1 MIISIDWLKDFI
13 DIEETPEELSNMLSS
28 LGLEAES
35 DNQFGDIK
43 DVVIGKVI
51 SVSDHPN
58 ADRLNVCMVSD
69 GKEEFQVVC
78 GAPNV
83 AEGQIIAYAK
93 VGSTLPSG
101 FNLEKIKLRGVES
114 NGMICS
120 ARELNISDE
129 HDGILVLP
137 ESCILGANFVDEY
150 ANKFLKIELD
160 ITPNRPDAFS
170 HYGVARDISVFK
182 KRTLKPLTF
191 EVKNTNNA
199 STFNISISDQKDC
212 PRYIG
217 AIVNDVKVGPSPTW
231 IQDRLIAAGQ
241 RPINNLVDISNYVLM
256 EMGQPTH
263 IFDWDKVSSDEILVR
278 RANKNESITTLDQD
292 SYKLNENNL
301 LITDGDKPIAIAGVM
316 GGYNSAVNEETK
328 TIFIESAYF
337 DPIVIRKSSKS
348 LLLSTEASKRYE
360 RGADPQGALLAFWKI
375 INLIEKYAGG
385 SFDGDFLDFNQTTP
399 NNDSITLRSSEIEQI
414 LGVSLEKD
422 FIVEVLEGLGF
433 NVKVSNDSEF
443 DCIPPSY
450 RPDIAREIDVIEELA
465 RMKGYDNIPTDNSL
479 YGHFFIDETD
489 PQYYLQRFRDKLS
502 GLGFFQHY
510 SNSLQDKKTSN
521 LFSNKS
527 IPMLNPLSNKMAF
540 LRTSLYPG
548 LLKAAELNI
557 KNSTNSLRLYEL
569 GNIHSQNGKKLGDMS
584 EEIKLT
590 GIILGD
596 ERINSVH
603 HEKEDHDIFSIKGM
617 LKHIFSDSVFSN
629 LGIAECKN
637 ELYEYGFS
645 LDADGMHIG
654 TFGKISKK
662 LFKLL
667 KIGSKDVFGFDI
679 DIEKIKSF
687 SGEKIY
693 KSINSLPKIS
703 RRINLLLNENDSVGS
718 ILKLIQEKG
727 GANLIE
733 YYPVEIF
740 KDKESIGEN
749 KKSVV
754 FEMIFQHKEKTLE
767 DKDVNPI
774 IDEIIDIAQSKFNA
788 KLRV

>member
-13 DIEETPEELSNMLSS
+13 DIEETPEELSNMLST
-28 LGLEAES
+28 LGLEAEC
-35 DNQFGDIK
+35 DNQFGDIRG
-43 DVVIGKVI
+43 VIIGEII
-51 SVSDHPN
+51 SVSNHPN

-69 GKEEFQVVC
+69 GQKEFQVVC

-93 VGSTLPSG
+93 VGSTLPGG

-137 ESCILGANFVDEY
+137 ESCTLGANFVDDY

-217 AIVNDVKVGPSPTW
+217 AIVNNVKVGHSPSW

-256 EMGQPTH
+256 DMGQPTH

-385 SFDGDFLDFNQTTP
+385 SFDGDFLDVNQTTP

-422 FIVEVLEGLGF
+422 FIIEVLEGLGF

-521 LFSNKS
+521 LFSNNS
-527 IPMLNPLSNKMAF
+527 ISMLNPLSNKMAF

-603 HEKEDHDIFSIKGM
+603 DEKEDHDIFSIKGM

-687 SGEKIY
+687 SGEKVY

-774 IDEIIDIAQSKFNA
+774 IDEIIDIAQTKFNA

>member
-28 LGLEAES
+28 LGLEAEC

-43 DVVIGKVI
+43 DVVIGEVI

-58 ADRLNVCMVSD
+58 ADRLNVCMVND
-69 GKEEFQVVC
+69 GQKEFQVVC

-93 VGSTLPSG
+93 VGSTLPGG

-137 ESCILGANFVDEY
+137 ESCSLGANFVDEY

-182 KRTLKPLTF
+182 KRTLNPLTF
-191 EVKNTNNA
+191 EAKNTNNT

-263 IFDWDKVSSDEILVR
+263 IFDWDKVSTDEILVR
-278 RANKNESITTLDQD
+278 RANENESITTLDQEL
-292 SYKLNENNL
+292 YKLNENNL

-328 TIFIESAYF
+328 TIFIESAFF

-385 SFDGDFLDFNQTTP
+385 SFDGDFLDVNHTGL
-399 NNDSITLRSSEIEQI
+399 NNDSITLRASEIEQI

-433 NVKVSNDSEF
+433 TVKVSNDSEF

-465 RMKGYDNIPTDNSL
+465 RMKGYDNIPTDDSL

-603 HEKEDHDIFSIKGM
+603 HEKEDHDIYSIKGM
-617 LKHIFSDSVFSN
+617 LKHIIGGSIFSQIDMVEF
-629 LGIAECKN
+629 KN

-645 LDADGMHIG
+645 LDADGMLIG

-703 RRINLLLNENDSVGS
+703 RRINLLLNEQDSVGS

-727 GANLIE
+727 GTNLIE
-733 YYPVEIF
+733 HHPVEIF
-740 KDKESIGEN
+740 KEKESIGEN

-754 FEMIFQHKEKTLE
+754 FQMIFQHKEKTLE
-767 DKDVNPI
+767 DKDVNLI

>member
-13 DIEETPEELSNMLSS
+13 DVEETPEELSNMLSS
-28 LGLEAES
+28 LGLEAEYN
-35 DNQFGDIK
+35 DQFGDVMG
-43 DVVIGKVI
+43 VVIGKVI
-51 SVSDHPN
+51 SVSNHPN

-69 GKEEFQVVC
+69 GQKEFQVVC

-93 VGSTLPSG
+93 VGSTLPGG

-120 ARELNISDE
+120 ARELNISDDHE
-129 HDGILVLP
+129 GILVLP
-137 ESCILGANFVDEY
+137 KSCTLGANFIDDY
-150 ANKFLKIELD
+150 ANKFLNIELD

-170 HYGVARDISVFK
+170 HFGVARDISVFK
-182 KRTLKPLTF
+182 KRILNPLTF
-191 EVKNTNNA
+191 EVKNINND
-199 STFNISISDQKDC
+199 STFSISVSDQKDC

-217 AIVNDVKVGPSPTW
+217 AIVNNVKVGPSPTW

-263 IFDWDKVSSDEILVR
+263 IFDWDKVNSDKIFVR
-278 RANKNESITTLDQD
+278 RANKNESIITLDQD

-316 GGYNSAVNEETK
+316 GGFDSAVNEETK

-348 LLLSTEASKRYE
+348 LMLSTEASKRYE
-360 RGADPQGALLAFWKI
+360 RGADPQGALPAFWKI

-385 SFDGDFLDFNQTTP
+385 SFEGDFLDVNYTDP
-399 NNDSITLRSSEIEQI
+399 NNDSIILRLSEIDQM

-433 NVKVSNDSEF
+433 TVKAKNDNEY
-443 DCIPPSY
+443 DCVPPSY
-450 RPDIAREIDVIEELA
+450 RPDVSREIDVIEELA
-465 RMKGYDNIPTDNSL
+465 RMKGYDNIPIDDSL
-479 YGHFFIDETD
+479 YGHFFINETD

-510 SNSLQDKKTSN
+510 SNSLQDKITSN
-521 LFSNKS
+521 LFSNNS
-527 IPMLNPLSNKMAF
+527 ISMLNPLSNKMAY

-548 LLKAAELNI
+548 LLRAAELNI

-603 HEKEDHDIFSIKGM
+603 HDEEDHDIFSIKGM
-617 LKHIFSDSVFSN
+617 LKHILGDTAFSKIDMVD
-629 LGIAECKN
+629 CKN

-645 LDADGMHIG
+645 LDAEGIHIG

-667 KIGSKDVFGFDI
+667 NIGSKDVFGFDI
-679 DIEKIKSF
+679 NIEKIKSF
-687 SGEKIY
+687 TGEKIY

-703 RRINLLLNENDSVGS
+703 RRINLLLKDQESVGS

-733 YYPVEIF
+733 YHPVEIF
-740 KDKESIGEN
+740 KDKDSIGEN

-774 IDEIIDIAQSKFNA
+774 IDEIIDIAQTKFNA

>member
-51 SVSDHPN
+51 SVSAHPN

-69 GKEEFQVVC
+69 GKKEFQVVC

-93 VGSTLPSG
+93 VGSILPGG
-101 FNLEKIKLRGVES
+101 FNLEQIKLRGVES

-137 ESCILGANFVDEY
+137 ESCTLGANFVDEY

-217 AIVNDVKVGPSPTW
+217 AIVNNVKVGPSPTW

-256 EMGQPTH
+256 DMGQPTH

-328 TIFIESAYF
+328 SIFIESAYF
-337 DPIVIRKSSKS
+337 DPIGIRKSSKS

-360 RGADPQGALLAFWKI
+360 RGADPQGALPAFWKI
-375 INLIEKYAGG
+375 IKLIEKYAGG
-385 SFDGDFLDFNQTTP
+385 SFDGDFLDVNHTGL
-399 NNDSITLRSSEIEQI
+399 NNDSITLRCSEIEQI

-422 FIVEVLEGLGF
+422 FIVQVLEGLGF
-433 NVKVSNDSEF
+433 TVKVSNDSEF

-521 LFSNKS
+521 LFSNNS
-527 IPMLNPLSNKMAF
+527 ISMLNPLSNKMAF

-603 HEKEDHDIFSIKGM
+603 DEKEDHDIFSIKGM

-687 SGEKIY
+687 SGEKVY

-703 RRINLLLNENDSVGS
+703 RRINLLLNDNDSVGS

-733 YYPVEIF
+733 YHPVEIF

-774 IDEIIDIAQSKFNA
+774 IDEIIDIAQTKFNA

>member
-93 VGSTLPSG
+93 VGSTLPGG

-217 AIVNDVKVGPSPTW
+217 AIVNNVKVGPSPTW

-360 RGADPQGALLAFWKI
+360 RGADPQGALPAFWKI
-375 INLIEKYAGG
+375 IKLIEKYAGG
-385 SFDGDFLDFNQTTP
+385 SFDGDFLDVNHTGL
-399 NNDSITLRSSEIEQI
+399 NNDSITLKSFEIEQI

-433 NVKVSNDSEF
+433 TVKVSNDSEF

-465 RMKGYDNIPTDNSL
+465 RMKGYDNIPTDDSL

-617 LKHIFSDSVFSN
+617 LKHILGDSVFSN
-629 LGIAECKN
+629 LGMAECKN

-687 SGEKIY
+687 SGEKVY

-703 RRINLLLNENDSVGS
+703 RRINLLLNDKESVDS

-774 IDEIIDIAQSKFNA
+774 IDEIIDIAQTKFNA

>member
-1 MIISIDWLKDFI
+1 MIISIDWLKDFV
-13 DIEETPEELSNMLSS
+13 DIEETPEELSNMLST
-28 LGLEAES
+28 LGLEAEC

-43 DVVIGKVI
+43 DVVIGEVI

-69 GKEEFQVVC
+69 GQKEFQVVC

-93 VGSTLPSG
+93 VGSTLPGG

-182 KRTLKPLTF
+182 KRTLKPLTY

-217 AIVNDVKVGPSPTW
+217 AIVNNVKVGPSPTW

-385 SFDGDFLDFNQTTP
+385 SFDGDFLDVNHTAP

-422 FIVEVLEGLGF
+422 FIVEVLVGLGF
-433 NVKVSNDSEF
+433 TVKVSNDSEF

-465 RMKGYDNIPTDNSL
+465 RMRGYDNIPTDNSL

-510 SNSLQDKKTSN
+510 SNSLQDEKTSN
-521 LFSNKS
+521 LFSNNS
-527 IPMLNPLSNKMAF
+527 ISMLNPLSNKMAF

-603 HEKEDHDIFSIKGM
+603 YEKEDHDIFSIKGM
-617 LKHIFSDSVFSN
+617 LKHILSDSVFSN
-629 LGIAECKN
+629 LGMAECKN

-687 SGEKIY
+687 SGEKVY

-703 RRINLLLNENDSVGS
+703 RRINLLLKDNDSVGS

-733 YYPVEIF
+733 HHPVEIF

>member
-43 DVVIGKVI
+43 DVVIGEVI

-69 GKEEFQVVC
+69 GQKEFQVVC

-93 VGSTLPSG
+93 VGSILPGG
-101 FNLEKIKLRGVES
+101 FNLEQIKLRGVES

-217 AIVNDVKVGPSPTW
+217 AIVNNVKVGPSPTW

-385 SFDGDFLDFNQTTP
+385 SFDGDFLDFNQTTT

-465 RMKGYDNIPTDNSL
+465 RMKGYDNIPTDDSL

-521 LFSNKS
+521 LFSNNS
-527 IPMLNPLSNKMAF
+527 ISMLNPLSNKMAF

-603 HEKEDHDIFSIKGM
+603 DEKEDNEIFSIKGM
-617 LKHIFSDSVFSN
+617 QKHIFSDSVFSN

-687 SGEKIY
+687 SGEKVY

-774 IDEIIDIAQSKFNA
+774 IDEIIDIAQTKFNA

>member
-1 MIISIDWLKDFI
+1 
-13 DIEETPEELSNMLSS
+13 
-28 LGLEAES
+28 
-35 DNQFGDIK
+35 
-43 DVVIGKVI
+43 
-51 SVSDHPN
+51 
-58 ADRLNVCMVSD
+58 
-69 GKEEFQVVC
+69 
-78 GAPNV
+78 
-83 AEGQIIAYAK
+83 
-93 VGSTLPSG
+93 
-101 FNLEKIKLRGVES
+101 
-114 NGMICS
+114 
-120 ARELNISDE
+120 
-129 HDGILVLP
+129 
-137 ESCILGANFVDEY
+137 
-150 ANKFLKIELD
+150 
-160 ITPNRPDAFS
+160 
-170 HYGVARDISVFK
+170 
-182 KRTLKPLTF
+182 
-191 EVKNTNNA
+191 
-199 STFNISISDQKDC
+199 
-212 PRYIG
+212 
-217 AIVNDVKVGPSPTW
+217 
-231 IQDRLIAAGQ
+231 
-241 RPINNLVDISNYVLM
+241 
-256 EMGQPTH
+256 
-263 IFDWDKVSSDEILVR
+263 
-278 RANKNESITTLDQD
+278 
-292 SYKLNENNL
+292 
-301 LITDGDKPIAIAGVM
+301 M

-360 RGADPQGALLAFWKI
+360 RGADPQGALPAFWKI

-385 SFDGDFLDFNQTTP
+385 SFDGDFLDVNHTGL

-433 NVKVSNDSEF
+433 TVKVSNDSEF

-465 RMKGYDNIPTDNSL
+465 RMKGYDNIPTDDYL

-569 GNIHSQNGKKLGDMS
+569 GNIHSQNGKKLGNMS
-584 EEIKLT
+584 EVIKLT

-603 HEKEDHDIFSIKGM
+603 YEKEDHDIFSIKGM
-617 LKHIFSDSVFSN
+617 LKYILSDSVFSN
-629 LGIAECKN
+629 LGMAECKN

-667 KIGSKDVFGFDI
+667 KISFTDVFGFDV

-703 RRINLLLNENDSVGS
+703 RRINLLLKNNDSVSS

-733 YYPVEIF
+733 HHPVEIF

-774 IDEIIDIAQSKFNA
+774 IDEIIDIAQTKFNA

>member
-1 MIISIDWLKDFI
+1 
-13 DIEETPEELSNMLSS
+13 
-28 LGLEAES
+28 
-35 DNQFGDIK
+35 
-43 DVVIGKVI
+43 
-51 SVSDHPN
+51 
-58 ADRLNVCMVSD
+58 
-69 GKEEFQVVC
+69 
-78 GAPNV
+78 
-83 AEGQIIAYAK
+83 
-93 VGSTLPSG
+93 
-101 FNLEKIKLRGVES
+101 
-114 NGMICS
+114 MICS

-182 KRTLKPLTF
+182 KRTLKPLTY

-217 AIVNDVKVGPSPTW
+217 AIVNNVKVGPSPSW

-256 EMGQPTH
+256 DMGQPTH
-263 IFDWDKVSSDEILVR
+263 IFAWDKVSSDEILVR

-433 NVKVSNDSEF
+433 NVKVSNDSDF

-465 RMKGYDNIPTDNSL
+465 RMKGYDNIPTDDSL
-479 YGHFFIDETD
+479 YGYFFIDETD
-489 PQYYLQRFRDKLS
+489 PQYYLKSFRDKLS

-521 LFSNKS
+521 LFSNNS
-527 IPMLNPLSNKMAF
+527 ISMLNPLSNKMAF

-590 GIILGD
+590 GIIFGD

-617 LKHIFSDSVFSN
+617 LKHILGDSIFSQIGMIEF
-629 LGIAECKN
+629 KN

-687 SGEKIY
+687 SGEKVY

-774 IDEIIDIAQSKFNA
+774 IDEIIDIAQTKFNA
-788 KLRV
+788 KLRL

>member
-1 MIISIDWLKDFI
+1 
-13 DIEETPEELSNMLSS
+13 MLSS
-28 LGLEAES
+28 LGLEAEYN
-35 DNQFGDIK
+35 DQFGDVMG
-43 DVVIGKVI
+43 VVIGKVI
-51 SVSDHPN
+51 SVFNHPN

-69 GKEEFQVVC
+69 GQKEFQVVC

-93 VGSTLPSG
+93 VGSTLPGG

-120 ARELNISDE
+120 ARELNISDDHE
-129 HDGILVLP
+129 GILVLP
-137 ESCILGANFVDEY
+137 KSCTLGANFIDDY
-150 ANKFLKIELD
+150 ANKFLNIELD

-170 HYGVARDISVFK
+170 HFGVARDISVFK
-182 KRTLKPLTF
+182 KRILNPLTF
-191 EVKNTNNA
+191 EVKNINND
-199 STFNISISDQKDC
+199 STFSISVSDQKDC

-217 AIVNDVKVGPSPTW
+217 AIVNNVKVGPSPTW

-263 IFDWDKVSSDEILVR
+263 IFDWDKVNSDKIFVR
-278 RANKNESITTLDQD
+278 RANKNESIITLDQD

-316 GGYNSAVNEETK
+316 GGFDSAVNEETK

-348 LLLSTEASKRYE
+348 LMLSTEASKRYE
-360 RGADPQGALLAFWKI
+360 RGADPQGALPAFWKI

-385 SFDGDFLDFNQTTP
+385 SFEGDFLDVNYTDP
-399 NNDSITLRSSEIEQI
+399 NNDSIILRLSEIDQM

-433 NVKVSNDSEF
+433 TVKAKNDNEY
-443 DCIPPSY
+443 DCVPPSY
-450 RPDIAREIDVIEELA
+450 RPDVSREIDVIEELA
-465 RMKGYDNIPTDNSL
+465 RMKGYDNIPIDDSL
-479 YGHFFIDETD
+479 YGHFFINETD

-510 SNSLQDKKTSN
+510 SNSLQDKITSN
-521 LFSNKS
+521 LFSNNS
-527 IPMLNPLSNKMAF
+527 ISMLNPLSNKMAY

-548 LLKAAELNI
+548 LLRAAELNI

-603 HEKEDHDIFSIKGM
+603 HDEEDHDIFSIKGM
-617 LKHIFSDSVFSN
+617 LKHILGDTAFSKIDMVD
-629 LGIAECKN
+629 CKN

-645 LDADGMHIG
+645 LDAEGIHIG

-667 KIGSKDVFGFDI
+667 NIGSKDVFGFDI
-679 DIEKIKSF
+679 NIEKIKSF
-687 SGEKIY
+687 TGEKIY

-703 RRINLLLNENDSVGS
+703 RRINLLLKDQESVGS

-733 YYPVEIF
+733 YHPVEIF
-740 KDKESIGEN
+740 KDKDSIGEN

-774 IDEIIDIAQSKFNA
+774 IDEIIDIAQTKFNA

>member
-1 MIISIDWLKDFI
+1 
-13 DIEETPEELSNMLSS
+13 
-28 LGLEAES
+28 
-35 DNQFGDIK
+35 
-43 DVVIGKVI
+43 
-51 SVSDHPN
+51 
-58 ADRLNVCMVSD
+58 
-69 GKEEFQVVC
+69 
-78 GAPNV
+78 
-83 AEGQIIAYAK
+83 
-93 VGSTLPSG
+93 
-101 FNLEKIKLRGVES
+101 
-114 NGMICS
+114 MICS

-137 ESCILGANFVDEY
+137 ESCTLGANFVDDY

-217 AIVNDVKVGPSPTW
+217 AIVNNVKVGPSPTW

-316 GGYNSAVNEETK
+316 GGYNSAVNEETQ

-360 RGADPQGALLAFWKI
+360 RGADPQGALQAFWKI

-385 SFDGDFLDFNQTTP
+385 SFDGDFLDVNHTAP
-399 NNDSITLRSSEIEQI
+399 NNDSITLRSSEIKQI

-433 NVKVSNDSEF
+433 TVKVSNDSEF

-465 RMKGYDNIPTDNSL
+465 RMKGYDNIPTDDSL

-557 KNSTNSLRLYEL
+557 KNSTNSIRLYEL

-584 EEIKLT
+584 EEIKLS

-617 LKHIFSDSVFSN
+617 LKHILSESVFSK
-629 LGIAECKN
+629 IDMVECKN

-645 LDADGMHIG
+645 LDTGGMHIG

-667 KIGSKDVFGFDI
+667 KISFTDAFGFDI

-693 KSINSLPKIS
+693 RSINSLPKIS
-703 RRINLLLNENDSVGS
+703 RKINLLLNENDSVGS

-774 IDEIIDIAQSKFNA
+774 IDEIIDIAQTKFNA
-788 KLRV
+788 KLRI

>member
-1 MIISIDWLKDFI
+1 MIISIDWLKDFV

-93 VGSTLPSG
+93 VGSILPGG
-101 FNLEKIKLRGVES
+101 FNLEQIKLRGVES

-137 ESCILGANFVDEY
+137 ESCTLGANFVDDY

-217 AIVNDVKVGPSPTW
+217 AIVNNVKVGPSPTW

-278 RANKNESITTLDQD
+278 RANKKESITTLDQD
-292 SYKLNENNL
+292 SYKLNEDNL

-316 GGYNSAVNEETK
+316 GGFNSAVNEETK

-360 RGADPQGALLAFWKI
+360 RGADRQGALPAFWKI

-385 SFDGDFLDFNQTTP
+385 SFDGDFLDVNHTDL

-414 LGVSLEKD
+414 LGVSLEKK
-422 FIVEVLEGLGF
+422 FIIEVLEGLGF
-433 NVKVSNDSEF
+433 TVKVSNDSEF
-443 DCIPPSY
+443 D
-450 RPDIAREIDVIEELA
+450 
-465 RMKGYDNIPTDNSL
+465 
-479 YGHFFIDETD
+479 
-489 PQYYLQRFRDKLS
+489 
-502 GLGFFQHY
+502 
-510 SNSLQDKKTSN
+510 
-521 LFSNKS
+521 
-527 IPMLNPLSNKMAF
+527 
-540 LRTSLYPG
+540 
-548 LLKAAELNI
+548 
-557 KNSTNSLRLYEL
+557 
-569 GNIHSQNGKKLGDMS
+569 
-584 EEIKLT
+584 
-590 GIILGD
+590 
-596 ERINSVH
+596 
-603 HEKEDHDIFSIKGM
+603 
-617 LKHIFSDSVFSN
+617 
-629 LGIAECKN
+629 
-637 ELYEYGFS
+637 
-645 LDADGMHIG
+645 
-654 TFGKISKK
+654 
-662 LFKLL
+662 
-667 KIGSKDVFGFDI
+667 
-679 DIEKIKSF
+679 
-687 SGEKIY
+687 
-693 KSINSLPKIS
+693 
-703 RRINLLLNENDSVGS
+703 
-718 ILKLIQEKG
+718 
-727 GANLIE
+727 
-733 YYPVEIF
+733 
-740 KDKESIGEN
+740 
-749 KKSVV
+749 
-754 FEMIFQHKEKTLE
+754 
-767 DKDVNPI
+767 
-774 IDEIIDIAQSKFNA
+774 
-788 KLRV
+788 

>member
-43 DVVIGKVI
+43 DVVIGEVI

-69 GKEEFQVVC
+69 GQKEFQVVC

-93 VGSTLPSG
+93 VGSTLPGG

-360 RGADPQGALLAFWKI
+360 RGADPQGALPAFWKI
-375 INLIEKYAGG
+375 IKLIEKYAGG
-385 SFDGDFLDFNQTTP
+385 SFDGDFLDVNHTAL

-465 RMKGYDNIPTDNSL
+465 RMKGYDNIPTDDSL

-603 HEKEDHDIFSIKGM
+603 DEKEDHDIFSIKGM

-687 SGEKIY
+687 SGEKVY

-703 RRINLLLNENDSVGS
+703 RRINLLLNENDSVDS

-727 GANLIE
+727 GAYLIE

>member
-28 LGLEAES
+28 LGLEADW

-43 DVVIGKVI
+43 NVIIGEVT

-58 ADRLNVCMVSD
+58 ADRLNVCIVSD
-69 GKEEFQVVC
+69 GQKEFQVVC

-93 VGSTLPSG
+93 VGSTLPGG

-137 ESCILGANFVDEY
+137 ESCILGANFIDEY
-150 ANKFLKIELD
+150 ANKFLRIELD

-182 KRTLKPLTF
+182 KRTLNPLTF
-191 EVKNTNNA
+191 ETKNTRN
-199 STFNISISDQKDC
+199 SSIFNISISDQKDC

-217 AIVNDVKVGPSPTW
+217 AIVNNVKVGPSPTW
-231 IQDRLIAAGQ
+231 IQDRLIASGQ

-263 IFDWDKVSSDEILVR
+263 IFDWGKVNSDEILVR
-278 RANKNESITTLDQD
+278 RAHENESITTLDQD
-292 SYKLNENNL
+292 SYKLNQNNL
-301 LITDGDKPIAIAGVM
+301 LITDGDNPIAIAGVM
-316 GGYNSAVNEETK
+316 GGSNSAVNEETK
-328 TIFIESAYF
+328 TIFIECAYF
-337 DPIVIRKSSKS
+337 DPILIRKSSKS

-360 RGADPQGALLAFWKI
+360 RGADSQGQLPAFWKI

-385 SFDGDFLDFNQTTP
+385 SFDGDFLDVNYTNI
-399 NNDSITLRSSEIEQI
+399 NNDSIALRSFEIKQI
-414 LGVSLEKD
+414 LGVSLEKE
-422 FIVEVLEGLGF
+422 FIIEVLEGLGF
-433 NVKVSNDSEF
+433 IVKVKKNDEF

-450 RPDIAREIDVIEELA
+450 RPDVAREIDIIEELA
-465 RMKGYDNIPTDNSL
+465 RMKGYDNIPADDCL
-479 YGHFFIDETD
+479 YGHFFIEETD
-489 PQYYLQRFRDKLS
+489 PHYYLQRFRDKLS

-521 LFSNKS
+521 LFSDNS
-527 IPMLNPLSNKMAF
+527 ISMLNPLSNKMAY

-557 KNSTNSLRLYEL
+557 KNSTNSFRLYEL
-569 GNIHSQNGKKLGDMS
+569 GNIHHQNGKKLKDMS
-584 EEIKLT
+584 EEIYLT
-590 GIILGD
+590 GIISGD
-596 ERINSVH
+596 ERISSVH
-603 HEKEDHDIFSIKGM
+603 YEKEDHDLFSIKGM
-617 LKHIFSDSVFSN
+617 LKHILNDSVFSKIDIVEN
-629 LGIAECKN
+629 KN
-637 ELYEYGFS
+637 ELYQFGYS
-645 LDADGMHIG
+645 LLIDDIIIG
-654 TFGKISKK
+654 TFGKLSKK

-667 KIGSKDVFGFDI
+667 KISFRDAYGFDI
-679 DIEKIKSF
+679 KIEKSKTF
-687 SGEKIY
+687 SDKKVY
-693 KSINSLPKIS
+693 KPINSLPKIS
-703 RRINLLLNENDSVGS
+703 RKINLLLNNQESVS
-718 ILKLIQEKG
+718 NILNLIKEKG
-727 GANLIE
+727 GANLIKF
-733 YYPVEIF
+733 YPVEIF
-740 KDKESIGEN
+740 KDEKSIGDN

-754 FEMIFQHKEKTLE
+754 FEMEFQHKEKTLE

-774 IDEIIDIAQSKFNA
+774 IDEIIDIAQTKFNA
-788 KLRV
+788 KLRI

>member
-13 DIEETPEELSNMLSS
+13 NIQETPEELSDLLSS
-28 LGLEAES
+28 LGLEAEC
-35 DNQFGDIK
+35 DNKFGDIR

-69 GKEEFQVVC
+69 GQKEFQVVC

-93 VGSTLPSG
+93 VGSTLPGG

-137 ESCILGANFVDEY
+137 ESCTLGSDFVNEY
-150 ANKFLKIELD
+150 ANKFLNIELD

-182 KRTLKPLTF
+182 KRILNPLTF
-191 EVKNTNNA
+191 DVKNTNNT

-217 AIVNDVKVGPSPTW
+217 ALVNDVKVGPSPTW

-263 IFDWDKVSSDEILVR
+263 IFDWDKVNSDEILIR

-316 GGYNSAVNEETK
+316 GGFNSAVNEETK

-360 RGADPQGALLAFWKI
+360 RGADPQGALTAFWKI

-385 SFDGDFLDFNQTTP
+385 SFDGDFLDVNYTDP
-399 NNDSITLRSSEIEQI
+399 NNDSIILRLSEIDQM

-433 NVKVSNDSEF
+433 TVKAKNDNEY
-443 DCIPPSY
+443 DCVPPSY
-450 RPDIAREIDVIEELA
+450 RPDVSREIDVIEELA
-465 RMKGYDNIPTDNSL
+465 RMKGYDNIPIDNSL

-510 SNSLQDKKTSN
+510 SNSLQDKITSN
-521 LFSNKS
+521 LFSNNS
-527 IPMLNPLSNKMAF
+527 ISMLNPLSNKMAY

-548 LLKAAELNI
+548 LLKAAESNI

-569 GNIHSQNGKKLGDMS
+569 GNIHFQNGKKLGDMS

-603 HEKEDHDIFSIKGM
+603 HDKEDHDIFTIKGM
-617 LKHIFSDSVFSN
+617 LKHILGDSAFSKIDMVD
-629 LGIAECKN
+629 CKN

-645 LDADGMHIG
+645 LDAEDIHIG

-667 KIGSKDVFGFDI
+667 NIGSKDVFGFDI
-679 DIEKIKSF
+679 NIEKIKSF
-687 SGEKIY
+687 TGEKIY

-703 RRINLLLNENDSVGS
+703 RRINLLLKDQESVGS

-727 GANLIE
+727 GNNLIE
-733 YYPVEIF
+733 HHPVEIF

>member
-1 MIISIDWLKDFI
+1 MI
-13 DIEETPEELSNMLSS
+13 TS
-28 LGLEAES
+28 LVILRTL
-35 DNQFGDIK
+35 
-43 DVVIGKVI
+43 VIGKVI

-69 GKEEFQVVC
+69 GQKEFQVVC

-93 VGSTLPSG
+93 VGSTLPGG
-101 FNLEKIKLRGVES
+101 FNLEQIKLRGVES

-217 AIVNDVKVGPSPTW
+217 AIVNNVKVGPSPTW

-360 RGADPQGALLAFWKI
+360 RGADPQGALPAFWKI

-385 SFDGDFLDFNQTTP
+385 SFDGDFLDVNHTGL

-433 NVKVSNDSEF
+433 TVKVSNDSEF

-465 RMKGYDNIPTDNSL
+465 RMKGYDNIPTDDSL

-617 LKHIFSDSVFSN
+617 LKHILSDSVFSN
-629 LGIAECKN
+629 LGMAECKN

-687 SGEKIY
+687 SGEKVY

>member
-69 GKEEFQVVC
+69 GQKEFQVVC

-93 VGSTLPSG
+93 VGSTLPGG
-101 FNLEKIKLRGVES
+101 FNLEQIKLRGVES

-217 AIVNDVKVGPSPTW
+217 AIVNNVKVGPSPTW

-360 RGADPQGALLAFWKI
+360 RGADPQGALPAFWKI
-375 INLIEKYAGG
+375 IKLIEKYAGG
-385 SFDGDFLDFNQTTP
+385 SFDGDFLDVNHTGP

-433 NVKVSNDSEF
+433 TVKVSNDSEF

-465 RMKGYDNIPTDNSL
+465 RMKGYDNIPTDDSL

-603 HEKEDHDIFSIKGM
+603 DEKEDHDIFSIKGM

-687 SGEKIY
+687 SGEKVY

-703 RRINLLLNENDSVGS
+703 RRINLLLNENDSVDS

-774 IDEIIDIAQSKFNA
+774 IDEIIDIAQTKFNA

>member
-13 DIEETPEELSNMLSS
+13 NIQETPEELSDLLSS
-28 LGLEAES
+28 LGLEAEC
-35 DNQFGDIK
+35 DNKFGDIR

-69 GKEEFQVVC
+69 GQKEFQVVC

-93 VGSTLPSG
+93 VGSTLPGG

-137 ESCILGANFVDEY
+137 ESCTLGSDFVNEY
-150 ANKFLKIELD
+150 ANKFLNIELD

-182 KRTLKPLTF
+182 KRILNPLTF
-191 EVKNTNNA
+191 DVKNTNNT

-217 AIVNDVKVGPSPTW
+217 ALVNDVKVGPSPTW

-263 IFDWDKVSSDEILVR
+263 IFDWDKVNSDEILIR

-316 GGYNSAVNEETK
+316 GGFNSAVNEETK

-360 RGADPQGALLAFWKI
+360 RGADPQGALTAFWKI

-385 SFDGDFLDFNQTTP
+385 SFDGDFLDVNYTDP
-399 NNDSITLRSSEIEQI
+399 NNDSIILRLSEIDQM

-433 NVKVSNDSEF
+433 TVKAKNDNEY
-443 DCIPPSY
+443 DCVPPSY
-450 RPDIAREIDVIEELA
+450 RPDVSREIDVIEELA
-465 RMKGYDNIPTDNSL
+465 RMKGYDNIPIDNSL

-510 SNSLQDKKTSN
+510 SNSLQDKITSN
-521 LFSNKS
+521 LFSNNS
-527 IPMLNPLSNKMAF
+527 ISMLNPLSNKMAY

-548 LLKAAELNI
+548 LLKAAESNI

-569 GNIHSQNGKKLGDMS
+569 GNIHFQNGKKLGDMS

-603 HEKEDHDIFSIKGM
+603 HDKEDHDIFTIKGM
-617 LKHIFSDSVFSN
+617 LKHILGDSAFSKIDMVD
-629 LGIAECKN
+629 CKN

-645 LDADGMHIG
+645 LDAEDIHIG

-667 KIGSKDVFGFDI
+667 NIGSKDVFGFDI
-679 DIEKIKSF
+679 NIEKIKSF
-687 SGEKIY
+687 TGEKIY

-703 RRINLLLNENDSVGS
+703 RRINLLLKDQESVGS

-727 GANLIE
+727 GNNLIKHH
-733 YYPVEIF
+733 PVEIF

>member
-93 VGSTLPSG
+93 VGSTLPGG

-137 ESCILGANFVDEY
+137 ESCTLGANFVDEY

-217 AIVNDVKVGPSPTW
+217 AIVNNVKVGPSPTW

-360 RGADPQGALLAFWKI
+360 RGADPQGALPAFWKI
-375 INLIEKYAGG
+375 IKLIEKYAGG
-385 SFDGDFLDFNQTTP
+385 SFDGDFLDVNHTGL

-433 NVKVSNDSEF
+433 TVKVSNDSEF

-465 RMKGYDNIPTDNSL
+465 RMKGYDNIPTDDSL

-617 LKHIFSDSVFSN
+617 LKHILGDSIFSQIGMIEF
-629 LGIAECKN
+629 KN

-645 LDADGMHIG
+645 LDAEGMHIG

-687 SGEKIY
+687 SGEKVY

-774 IDEIIDIAQSKFNA
+774 IDEIIDIAQTKFNA

>member
-13 DIEETPEELSNMLSS
+13 DIEETPEELSNMLST
-28 LGLEAES
+28 LGLEAEC
-35 DNQFGDIK
+35 DNQFGYIK
-43 DVVIGKVI
+43 DVVIGEVI

-69 GKEEFQVVC
+69 GQKEFQVVC

-93 VGSTLPSG
+93 VGSILPGG

-137 ESCILGANFVDEY
+137 ESCRLGANFVDDY

-182 KRTLKPLTF
+182 KRTLKPLTY

-360 RGADPQGALLAFWKI
+360 RGADPQGALPAFWKI

-414 LGVSLEKD
+414 LGVTLEKD

-433 NVKVSNDSEF
+433 TVKVSNDSEF

-590 GIILGD
+590 GIIFGD

-617 LKHIFSDSVFSN
+617 LKHILGDSIFSQIVM
-629 LGIAECKN
+629 IEVKN

-645 LDADGMHIG
+645 LDAEGMHIG
-654 TFGKISKK
+654 TFGKISTK

-687 SGEKIY
+687 SGEKVY

-703 RRINLLLNENDSVGS
+703 RRINLLLNENDSVDS

-727 GANLIE
+727 GAYLIE

-740 KDKESIGEN
+740 RDKESIGEN

-774 IDEIIDIAQSKFNA
+774 IDEIIDIAQTKFNA

>member
-69 GKEEFQVVC
+69 GQKEFQVVC

-93 VGSTLPSG
+93 VGSTLPGG
-101 FNLEKIKLRGVES
+101 FNLEQIKLRGVES

-217 AIVNDVKVGPSPTW
+217 AIVNNVKVGPSPTW

-360 RGADPQGALLAFWKI
+360 RGADPQGALPAFWKI

-385 SFDGDFLDFNQTTP
+385 SFDGDFLDVNHTGL

-433 NVKVSNDSEF
+433 TVKVSNDSEF

-465 RMKGYDNIPTDNSL
+465 RMKGYDNIPTDDSL

-603 HEKEDHDIFSIKGM
+603 DEKEDHDIFSIKGM
-617 LKHIFSDSVFSN
+617 LKHILSDSVFSK
-629 LGIAECKN
+629 LGMAECKN

-687 SGEKIY
+687 SGEKVY

-774 IDEIIDIAQSKFNA
+774 IDEIIDIAQTKFNA

>member
-1 MIISIDWLKDFI
+1 MIISIDWLKDFTN
-13 DIEETPEELSNMLSS
+13 IEETPEELSDLLSS
-28 LGLEAES
+28 LGLEAEC
-35 DNQFGDIK
+35 DNKFGDIR

-69 GKEEFQVVC
+69 GQKEFQVVC

-93 VGSTLPSG
+93 VGSTLPGG

-137 ESCILGANFVDEY
+137 ESCTLGANFVNEY
-150 ANKFLKIELD
+150 ANKFLNIELD

-182 KRTLKPLTF
+182 KRILNPLTF
-191 EVKNTNNA
+191 DAKNTNNA
-199 STFNISISDQKDC
+199 STFNISIPDQKDC

-217 AIVNDVKVGPSPTW
+217 ATVNDVKVGPSPTW

-263 IFDWDKVSSDEILVR
+263 IFDWDKVNSDEILIR

-292 SYKLNENNL
+292 LYKLNENNL

-316 GGYNSAVNEETK
+316 GGFNSAVNEETK

-337 DPIVIRKSSKS
+337 DPILIRKSSKS

-360 RGADPQGALLAFWKI
+360 RGADPQGALTAFWKI

-385 SFDGDFLDFNQTTP
+385 SFDGDFLDVNYTDP
-399 NNDSITLRSSEIEQI
+399 NNDSIILRLSEIDQM

-433 NVKVSNDSEF
+433 TVKAKNDNEY
-443 DCIPPSY
+443 DCVPPSY
-450 RPDIAREIDVIEELA
+450 RPDVSREIDVIEELA
-465 RMKGYDNIPTDNSL
+465 RMKGYDNIPIDNSL

-510 SNSLQDKKTSN
+510 SNSLQDKITSN
-521 LFSNKS
+521 LFSNNS
-527 IPMLNPLSNKMAF
+527 ISMLNPLSNKMAY

-548 LLKAAELNI
+548 LLKAAESNI

-569 GNIHSQNGKKLGDMS
+569 GNIHFQNGKKLGDMS

-603 HEKEDHDIFSIKGM
+603 HDKEDHDIFSIKGM
-617 LKHIFSDSVFSN
+617 LKHILSDSAFSK
-629 LGIAECKN
+629 IDMVDCKN

-645 LDADGMHIG
+645 LDADGIHIG

-667 KIGSKDVFGFDI
+667 NIGSKDVFGFDI
-679 DIEKIKSF
+679 NIEKIKSF
-687 SGEKIY
+687 TGEKIY

-703 RRINLLLNENDSVGS
+703 RRINLLLKDQESVGS

-727 GANLIE
+727 GNNLIKHH
-733 YYPVEIF
+733 PVEIF

>member
-13 DIEETPEELSNMLSS
+13 NIEETPEELSNMLSS
-28 LGLEAES
+28 LGLEAEC
-35 DNQFGDIK
+35 DDQFGDIK
-43 DVVIGKVI
+43 DVVIGEVI

-58 ADRLNVCMVSD
+58 ADRLNLCVVSD
-69 GKEEFQVVC
+69 GQKEFQVVC

-93 VGSTLPSG
+93 VGSTLPGG

-120 ARELNISDE
+120 ARELNISNE

-137 ESCILGANFVDEY
+137 ESCILGANFIDEY

-182 KRTLKPLTF
+182 KRTLNPITIETKD
-191 EVKNTNNA
+191 TNNA

-217 AIVNDVKVGPSPTW
+217 AIVNNVVVGPSPTW

-316 GGYNSAVNEETK
+316 GGFNSAVNEETK

-360 RGADPQGALLAFWKI
+360 RGADPQGALPAFWKI

-385 SFDGDFLDFNQTTP
+385 SFDGDFLDLNYTDL
-399 NNDSITLRSSEIEQI
+399 NNESITIRSSEIEQI
-414 LGVSLEKD
+414 LGASFEKD

-433 NVKVSNDSEF
+433 TVKASKDNEF
-443 DCIPPSY
+443 ACIPPSY

-465 RMKGYDNIPTDNSL
+465 RMKGYDNIPTDDSL
-479 YGHFFIDETD
+479 YGHYFIDETD
-489 PQYYLQRFRDKLS
+489 PHFYLHRFRDKLS

-521 LFSNKS
+521 LFSNNS
-527 IPMLNPLSNKMAF
+527 ISMLNPLSNKMAY

-590 GIILGD
+590 AIILGD

-617 LKHIFSDSVFSN
+617 LKQILSDSVFSK
-629 LGIAECKN
+629 IDMVECKN

-645 LDADGMHIG
+645 LDAEGMHIG

-662 LFKLL
+662 LFNLL
-667 KIGSKDVFGFDI
+667 KIGFTDAFGFDI
-679 DIEKIKSF
+679 DIENIKRS

-693 KSINSLPKIS
+693 KSINSQPKIS
-703 RRINLLLNENDSVGS
+703 RRINLLLNDQDSIIG

-733 YYPVEIF
+733 HHPVEIF

-754 FEMIFQHKEKTLE
+754 IEMIFQHKEKTLE

-774 IDEIIDIAQSKFNA
+774 IDEIIDIAQTKFNA

>member
-13 DIEETPEELSNMLSS
+13 NVEETPEELSNLLSS
-28 LGLEAES
+28 LGLEAEC
-35 DNQFGDIK
+35 DNQFGDIMG
-43 DVVIGKVI
+43 VVIGKVI

-69 GKEEFQVVC
+69 GQKEFQVVC

-93 VGSTLPSG
+93 VGSALPGG

-137 ESCILGANFVDEY
+137 ESCRLGANFVDEY

-182 KRTLKPLTF
+182 KRTLNPLTF
-191 EVKNTNNA
+191 EAKNTNNA

-263 IFDWDKVSSDEILVR
+263 IFDWDRVSSDEILVR

-292 SYKLNENNL
+292 LYKLNENNL

-316 GGYNSAVNEETK
+316 GGYKSAVNEETK
-328 TIFIESAYF
+328 TIFIESAFF

-360 RGADPQGALLAFWKI
+360 RGADPQGVLLAFWKI

-385 SFDGDFLDFNQTTP
+385 SFDGDFLDVNHTDL

-414 LGVSLEKD
+414 LGVSLETD

-433 NVKVSNDSEF
+433 TVKVSNDSEF

-450 RPDIAREIDVIEELA
+450 RPDVSREIDIIEELA
-465 RMKGYDNIPTDNSL
+465 RMKGYDNIPTDDSL
-479 YGHFFIDETD
+479 YGHFFIEETD

-557 KNSTNSLRLYEL
+557 NNSTNSLRLYEL

-584 EEIKLT
+584 EVIKLT

-603 HEKEDHDIFSIKGM
+603 HEKEDYDIFSIKGM
-617 LKHIFSDSVFSN
+617 VIYILSDFVFNKIS
-629 LGIAECKN
+629 IVECKN

-645 LDADGMHIG
+645 LDLNGMQVG

-667 KIGSKDVFGFDI
+667 KIGCTDVFGFDI
-679 DIEKIKSF
+679 DIEKIKSL

-693 KSINSLPKIS
+693 KPINSLPKIS
-703 RRINLLLNENDSVGS
+703 RRINLLLKDQDSVGN
-718 ILKLIQEKG
+718 ILKLIQKKG
-727 GANLIE
+727 GINLIE
-733 YYPVEIF
+733 HHPVEIF

-774 IDEIIDIAQSKFNA
+774 IDEIIDIAQTKFNA

>member
-69 GKEEFQVVC
+69 GQKEFQVVC

-93 VGSTLPSG
+93 VGSTLPGG
-101 FNLEKIKLRGVES
+101 FNLEQIKLRGVES

-217 AIVNDVKVGPSPTW
+217 AIVNNVKVGPSPTW

-360 RGADPQGALLAFWKI
+360 RGADPQGALPAFWKI

-385 SFDGDFLDFNQTTP
+385 SFDGDFLDVNHTGL

-433 NVKVSNDSEF
+433 TVKVSNDSEF

-465 RMKGYDNIPTDNSL
+465 RMKGYDNIPTDDSL

-617 LKHIFSDSVFSN
+617 LKHILSDSVFSH
-629 LGIAECKN
+629 LGMIECKN

-687 SGEKIY
+687 SGEKVY

-774 IDEIIDIAQSKFNA
+774 IDEIIDIAQTKFNA

>member
-13 DIEETPEELSNMLSS
+13 NIEETPEELSDLLSS
-28 LGLEAES
+28 LGLEAEC
-35 DNQFGDIK
+35 DNKFGDIR

-69 GKEEFQVVC
+69 GQKEFQVVC

-93 VGSTLPSG
+93 VGSTLPGG

-137 ESCILGANFVDEY
+137 ESCTLGSDFVNEY
-150 ANKFLKIELD
+150 ANKFLNIELD

-182 KRTLKPLTF
+182 KRILNPLTF
-191 EVKNTNNA
+191 DAKNTNNV
-199 STFNISISDQKDC
+199 STFNLSISDQKDC

-217 AIVNDVKVGPSPTW
+217 ALVNDVKVGPSPTW

-263 IFDWDKVSSDEILVR
+263 IFDWDKVNSDEILIR

-316 GGYNSAVNEETK
+316 GGFNSAVNEETK

-360 RGADPQGALLAFWKI
+360 RGADPQGALTAFWKI

-385 SFDGDFLDFNQTTP
+385 SFDGDFLDVNYTDP
-399 NNDSITLRSSEIEQI
+399 NNDSIILRSSEIDQI

-433 NVKVSNDSEF
+433 TVKAKNDNEY
-443 DCIPPSY
+443 DCVPPSY
-450 RPDIAREIDVIEELA
+450 RPDVSREIDVIEELA
-465 RMKGYDNIPTDNSL
+465 RMKGYDNIPIDNSL

-510 SNSLQDKKTSN
+510 SNSLQDKITSN
-521 LFSNKS
+521 LFSNNS
-527 IPMLNPLSNKMAF
+527 ISMLNPLSNKMAY

-548 LLKAAELNI
+548 LLKAAESNI

-569 GNIHSQNGKKLGDMS
+569 GNIHFQNGKKLGDMS

-603 HEKEDHDIFSIKGM
+603 HDKEDHDIFTIKGM
-617 LKHIFSDSVFSN
+617 LKHILGDSAFSKIDMVD
-629 LGIAECKN
+629 CKN

-645 LDADGMHIG
+645 LDAEGIHIG

-679 DIEKIKSF
+679 NIEKIKSF
-687 SGEKIY
+687 TGEKIY

-703 RRINLLLNENDSVGS
+703 RRINLLLKDQESVGS

-727 GANLIE
+727 GNNLIKHH
-733 YYPVEIF
+733 PVEIF